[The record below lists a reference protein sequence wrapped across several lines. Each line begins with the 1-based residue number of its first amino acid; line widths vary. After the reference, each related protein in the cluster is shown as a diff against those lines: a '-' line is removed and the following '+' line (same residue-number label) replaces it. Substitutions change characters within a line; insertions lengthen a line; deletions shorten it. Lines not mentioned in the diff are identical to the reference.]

1 MARPIVL
8 ALLVL
13 LVSVVAAVFADNTN
27 NHWAVCPGFS
37 NPHFSVDSV
46 TISPE
51 LHYPGANITT
61 VMSGHTDIT
70 TTSGLVVVDIYL
82 RGVKLFGFKYDLC
95 TLNPDSPC
103 PLKPGDWSGIVV
115 QQTPTFAFPGDYN
128 GVTHVYDQDN
138 KVLTCVNFN
147 ITVLKKPTVQEVQQ
161 QRLLDEQTPAL
172 DDAMIAEINSA
183 NGGWRAIRNPMFE
196 GMTLAQA
203 KMLLHLDPNQI
214 FENHPSPAVFR
225 APSVPTEF
233 DWRKQDSTC
242 VHPIRDQGQC
252 GSCWA
257 FGATESLTDRFC
269 IKSKH
274 SFNQILS
281 PQYLV
286 SCDHSNLGC
295 QGGYLDRAW
304 KFLRSTGTCTESCF
318 PYASGGGSAPGCPSK
333 CKDGS
338 AIKLYKV
345 SSVVTPSGVSS
356 IQTTIMNDGP
366 IEGAFTVYQDFFSYK
381 SGVYQHK
388 SGGVAGGH
396 AIKII
401 GWGVEPNTNLP
412 YWICSN
418 SWGTSWGLNGYFWIL
433 RGKNECGIESSCIS
447 GTPSL

>member
-1 MARPIVL
+1 MTRLVL
-8 ALLVL
+8 LAVLAALLV
-13 LVSVVAAVFADNTN
+13 VGVFAGDTN
-27 NHWAVCPGFS
+27 NHWALCPGFS
-37 NPHFSVDSV
+37 NPEFTVDSV

-51 LHYPGANITT
+51 IHYPGDNITT
-61 VMSGHTDIT
+61 VMSGKTTVT
-70 TTSGLVVVDIYL
+70 TTAGTILVDIYL
-82 RGVKLFGFKYDLC
+82 RNIKLFGFKYDFC
-95 TLNPDSPC
+95 TMNPDSPC
-103 PLKPGDWSGIVV
+103 PLNPGAWNGKLV
-115 QQTPTFAFPGDYN
+115 QQTPTFAFPGDYT
-128 GVTHVYDQDN
+128 GITHVYNQDN
-138 KVLTCVNFN
+138 KVLTCVQFN
-147 ITVLKKPTVQEVQQ
+147 ITIVKKPTAEELQQ

-183 NGGWRAIRNPMFE
+183 NAGWRAARNPRFE
-196 GMTLAQA
+196 GLSMAQA
-203 KMLLHLDPNQI
+203 KTLLRIDPSRV
-214 FENHPSPAVFR
+214 FEKSPPLAVFS

-242 VHPIRDQGQC
+242 VHSIRDQGQC

-257 FGATESLTDRFC
+257 FGATEALSDRFC

-304 KFLRSTGTCTESCF
+304 KFLESSGTCTESCF
-318 PYASGGGSAPGCPSK
+318 PYSSGGGSAPACPTK

-338 AIKLYKV
+338 ALKLYKIKKG
-345 SSVVTPSGVSS
+345 SIVTPSGVTS
-356 IQTTIMNDGP
+356 IQTSIMNDGP
-366 IEGAFTVYQDFFSYK
+366 IEAAFTVYQDFFSYK

-401 GWGVEPNTNLP
+401 GWGVEPQSNTP
-412 YWICSN
+412 YWICAN
-418 SWGTSWGLNGYFWIL
+418 SWGTSWGLNGFFWIL
-433 RGKNECGIESSCIS
+433 RGKNECGIEGNCIA
-447 GTPSL
+447 GTPDI